1 VAPILD
7 SLCNGLK
14 RRILFVDNETNEF
27 GTLLGILRRAK
38 QLSQEEVAFECR
50 LSRKTLSNLE
60 RNEHFPNIIT
70 FGKYAKAL
78 NMLPSELLKEIEKQS
93 NYLLLLEENTEDSE

>member
-1 VAPILD
+1 MV
-7 SLCNGLK
+7 LK
-14 RRILFVDNETNEF
+14 RRKPFMDNQTIEF
-27 GTLLGILRRAK
+27 GTLLGKLRRAK
-38 QLSQEEVAFECR
+38 KLSQEEVAFECR

-78 NMLPSELLKEIEKQS
+78 NMLPSELLRKIETHSNFLQLLDEITDE
-93 NYLLLLEENTEDSE
+93 LE

>member
-1 VAPILD
+1 M
-7 SLCNGLK
+7 
-14 RRILFVDNETNEF
+14 DNETIEF
-27 GTLLGILRRAK
+27 GTLLGKLRRAK

-70 FGKYAKAL
+70 SV
-78 NMLPSELLKEIEKQS
+78 NTLKH
-93 NYLLLLEENTEDSE
+93 